1 MKYILWLK
9 LAPVAGLLNKEGD
22 VMWDDRLTALVEE
35 IGDGL
40 RDGEG
45 MCDANDDEYSKV
57 SECFTYNSETFESGD
72 TLTRPVLSE
81 EDIQQRD
88 TTESDD

>member
-1 MKYILWLK
+1 MEK
-9 LAPVAGLLNKEGD
+9 GC
-22 VMWDDRLTALVEE
+22 VMLMT
-35 IGDGL
+35 I
-40 RDGEG
+40 
-45 MCDANDDEYSKV
+45 EYSKV